1 MIQDPMEG
9 GDRMGG
15 IRLIFKTQG
24 FVEKPYKEG
33 EMDQSSAEELRE
45 KLEYILKNIY
55 SREESVITAL
65 VSKKYPLEK
74 MQSKIKWSSALGR
87 ECLKLLVTDQNVLFR
102 YWNPTYMEQVKR
114 DSAYKP
120 MKNTEKLR
128 EMCMGKA
135 LSNSLSYFT
144 VEKVERKEI
153 ERKNAALLRALVQEQ
168 VENRSSVEQW
178 LYKNINFGVTE
189 ENQENWKKLYDDIPS
204 SKRQM
209 TNYIQKWKKKLE
221 GKQWASMELKEKV
234 ELLDLNKCCQEL
246 QEISIRKNIQYPREF
261 YGLFLQRVVIE
272 YINHYRFCRADFR
285 DALPTNGAWR
295 QKKRYDRLDRLEKV
309 FLDWKE
315 KGSVHPFPETMTWGI
330 LEKPE
335 TDSLGTE
342 QKEREEKVV
351 AVEMII
357 REFFRWLDSKQ
368 DQGSSEPGASAQGK
382 GIYEERQKCLQGR
395 IRWVL
400 SDKEKSWIPF
410 KLLLMVGVLERQI
423 WTYSEKDRKITKHI
437 PKSNMYF
444 NGPSQ
449 ERQRILQ
456 LWMLQKLM
464 DLFEVEQENRI
475 SQWESFLCIQGIE
488 MANHE
493 EVMFWRHILKRQYEQ
508 LPCIGFQ
515 LYFLNNI
522 WQAVPLQLHSL
533 NVDVSESEF
542 WRRGDGESG
551 YHCFYKK
558 NNRQIRRGVKLLAEY
573 KDLVNKYH
581 EAWNK
586 DRKEDGLLSKEILEK
601 LMQKV
606 EVPLQNADWDC
617 TMWNQEKF
625 NQENGKLQQGL
636 KQMILETQCRMYIR
650 RDTVKALGERF
661 YDCYEISLM
670 QVLRKKGTI
679 RITFEEEGVNL
690 EKKTIGG

>member
-1 MIQDPMEG
+1 
-9 GDRMGG
+9 MGG

-24 FVEKPYKEG
+24 FVEKPYRVR

-45 KLEYILKNIY
+45 KLEYILKGIY
-55 SREESVITAL
+55 KREESVTTAL

-74 MQSKIKWSSALGR
+74 MRSKIKWNSDMGK

-102 YWNPTYMEQVKR
+102 YWDPTYITQEKR
-114 DSAYKP
+114 DSEYKP
-120 MKNTEKLR
+120 IKNTEKLR
-128 EMCMGKA
+128 DECIEHALINSIDYFKA
-135 LSNSLSYFT
+135 EIQT
-144 VEKVERKEI
+144 IKAVGRKEI
-153 ERKNAALLRALVQEQ
+153 GKKNEALLRALVQEQ
-168 VENRSSVEQW
+168 VENRNSVEQW
-178 LYKNINFGVTE
+178 LYKNEHFGVTE
-189 ENQENWKKLYDDIPS
+189 ENQKNWEKLYGTIPNS
-204 SKRQM
+204 ERQM
-209 TNYIQKWKKKLE
+209 TRWIQKWKKE
-221 GKQWASMELKEKV
+221 INGASWALMDEKEKV
-234 ELLDLNKCCQEL
+234 GLLDFRKCCQDL
-246 QEISIRKNIQYPREF
+246 QEIAIRKNIQYPREV
-261 YGLFLQRVVIE
+261 YGLFLRRVVVE

-351 AVEMII
+351 AVEVII
-357 REFFRWLDSKQ
+357 REFFRWLDGKQ

-423 WTYSEKDRKITKHI
+423 WSYSEKDRKITKRI

-464 DLFEVEQENRI
+464 DLFEVEQESRI

-493 EVMFWRHILKRQYEQ
+493 EVMFWRHILKRQYER

-522 WQAVPLQLHSL
+522 WQAVPLQLHIL

-542 WRRGDGESG
+542 WAKGNGESG
-551 YHCFYKK
+551 YYCFYKK
-558 NNRQIRRGVKLLAEY
+558 NIRQIRRGVKLLAEY
-573 KDLVNKYH
+573 KDFVNKYH

-586 DRKEDGLLSKEILEK
+586 DRKEDGLSPKEILEK

-625 NQENGKLQQGL
+625 NQANGKLQQGL

-679 RITFEEEGVNL
+679 RISFEEEGVNL
-690 EKKTIGG
+690 ENKTIGG